1 MKGNVPA
8 SGPPGV
14 KRIAPD
20 EFQALSRYI
29 EELSGIYLDG
39 SKTYLVETRLHGLMK
54 DTGSHTFHELH
65 RKVRGDPGGTL
76 RERFIDAICTRET
89 LFFRDQSPFELLRRR
104 ILPELIAR
112 KTGNP
117 AAASPP
123 RLAIWSAGCSTGQ
136 ELYSIAMVL
145 RECLPNPARFAIRL
159 LGTDI
164 SDSALAGARAGEFSA
179 FAVERGLPPELR
191 DRYFRRSG
199 ETWGVREDIRRM
211 CDFRKHNLMDSFM
224 GLGRFDIVFCR
235 NVAIYFQPAA
245 KARLFDKLA
254 GALEPTGYL
263 LIGASESL
271 AGVTDRFAPVT
282 ESNRIFYRKTG

>member
-8 SGPPGV
+8 AGPPGV

-20 EFQALSRYI
+20 EFQVLSRYI
-29 EELSGIYLDG
+29 EELSGIFLDG

-54 DTGSHTFHELH
+54 ETGADTFHELH

-89 LFFRDQSPFELLRRR
+89 LFFRDQSPFELLKQR

-112 KTGNP
+112 KTER
-117 AAASPP
+117 AAGSPP
-123 RLAIWSAGCSTGQ
+123 SLAIWSAGCSTGQ

-145 RECLPNPARFAIRL
+145 KECLPNPKRFQIRL

-164 SDSALAGARAGEFSA
+164 SATALAGARSGEFSPIT
-179 FAVERGLPPELR
+179 VERGLSAELR

-199 ETWGVREDIRRM
+199 ETWRVREDIRRM

-224 GLGRFDIVFCR
+224 GLGRFDVVFCR
-235 NVAIYFQPAA
+235 NVAIYFQPKSKAA
-245 KARLFDKLA
+245 LFDKLA
-254 GALEPTGYL
+254 GALEPPGYL
-263 LIGASESL
+263 LIGSSESL

-282 ESNRIFYRKTG
+282 ESNRIFYRKNG